1 MKKSVHPPVKA
12 NRKRKLWRIPVV
24 ILALLVAF
32 ALAGFF
38 LDAPSRQEAAS
49 LTIGEIDFSLLQD
62 GTFRG
67 SYQGTK
73 GSLRDAT
80 VEIVVKD
87 GDVTE
92 IRVLSGAVDEN
103 GTLQELAEGKSV
115 RDLFDAVLQHE
126 SLHVDAISGA
136 TLTCNAHLKAL
147 ENALLQAQQLPNNE
161 ITKEL

>member
-1 MKKSVHPPVKA
+1 MKKSVHRTVKA
-12 NRKRKLWRIPVV
+12 SRKRKLWRIPVI

-49 LTIGEIDFSLLQD
+49 LTFGEIDFSRLQD

-73 GSLRDAT
+73 GSFRNAT

-87 GDVTE
+87 GDITE
-92 IRVLSGAVDEN
+92 IRVLNGAVDEN
-103 GTLQELAEGKSV
+103 GTLLELAEGKSV
-115 RDLFDAVLQHE
+115 RDLFNAVLQNE
-126 SLHVDAISGA
+126 SLHVDAISSA

-147 ENALLQAQQLPNNE
+147 ENALLQAQQLPNND
-161 ITKEL
+161 ITKES

>member
-1 MKKSVHPPVKA
+1 MRKSVHPPVKA

-49 LTIGEIDFSLLQD
+49 LTFGEIDFSRLQD

-73 GSLRDAT
+73 GSLRDAS
-80 VEIVVKD
+80 VEIVVEE
-87 GDVTE
+87 GNVTE
-92 IRVLSGAVDEN
+92 VRVLNGAVDET
-103 GTLQELAEGKSV
+103 GTLQELTEGKSV
-115 RDLFDAVLQHE
+115 QDLFDAVLQNE

-147 ENALLQAQQLPNNE
+147 ESALLQAQQLPNNE
-161 ITKEL
+161 ITKES

>member
-1 MKKSVHPPVKA
+1 MKRSVHPSVKA
-12 NRKRKLWRIPVV
+12 KRKRKLWRIPVI
-24 ILALLVAF
+24 ILALLVAL

-49 LTIGEIDFSLLQD
+49 LTFGEIDFSRLQD

-67 SYQGTK
+67 SYCGTK

-80 VEIVVKD
+80 VEIVVD
-87 GDVTE
+87 NGDVTE
-92 IRVLSGAVDEN
+92 IRVLSGAVDET
-103 GTLQELAEGKSV
+103 GTLLELAEGKSV
-115 RDLFDAVLQHE
+115 RDLFDAVLQSE

-161 ITKEL
+161 LNKES

>member
-1 MKKSVHPPVKA
+1 MKKSVHRTVKA
-12 NRKRKLWRIPVV
+12 SRKRKLWRIPVI

-49 LTIGEIDFSLLQD
+49 LTFGEIDFSRLQD

-67 SYQGTK
+67 SYRGTK

-80 VEIVVKD
+80 VEIVVED

-103 GTLQELAEGKSV
+103 GALLELAEGKSI
-115 RDLFDAVLQHE
+115 RDLFDAVLQNE
-126 SLHVDAISGA
+126 SLQVDAISGA

-147 ENALLQAQQLPNNE
+147 ESALLQAQQLPNNE
-161 ITKEL
+161 ITKES